1 MKVRIILEPEIRET
15 LTLEEAIIAVE
26 NSLVAF
32 NSGRAIL
39 PGVINLNLPASEGEV
54 HVKGAYI
61 EGESYYVIKIASGF
75 YLNPS
80 FGLPVSD
87 GLMLAF
93 SAKNGQLEA
102 VLFDHGYLT
111 EMRTAAAGA
120 VVAKYLARKTIKRVG
135 IIGSGTQARF
145 QLRSLKAVRDFE
157 EVAVW
162 SRTPSHVLK
171 YMEEMKIILPEV
183 SFRMA
188 LSPEEAVRSA
198 DVVITATP
206 SRAPLVKGEWLSPG
220 MHITA
225 MGSDDPDK
233 QELYPDVFLKADL
246 VYADSLKQARS
257 LGEIHH
263 ALEAGVIDET
273 RITGE
278 VGEIILGLKPPRT
291 KEEEITL
298 ADLTGLGVQDAAV
311 ATLVLTKAAAAGLG
325 QSIDV

>member
-1 MKVRIILEPEIRET
+1 MKVRVILESEIKEN
-15 LTLEEAIIAVE
+15 LTLEETVVAVE
-26 NSLVAF
+26 KSFAAY
-32 NSGRAIL
+32 NSGKAIL
-39 PGVINLNLPASEGEV
+39 PGVINLDLPASQGEV

-80 FGLPVSD
+80 LGLPVGD

-93 SAKNGQLEA
+93 SARNGQLEA
-102 VLFDHGYLT
+102 ILFDRGYLT

-145 QLRSLKAVRDFE
+145 QLRALKVVRDFE

-162 SRTPSHVLK
+162 SRTPAHVLT
-171 YMEEMKIILPEV
+171 YIEEMKNILPEV
-183 SFRMA
+183 SFRA
-188 LSPEEAVRSA
+188 ASSAEEALRFA

-206 SRAPLVKGEWLSPG
+206 SRSPIVKGEWLSPG
-220 MHITA
+220 VHITA
-225 MGSDDPDK
+225 MGSDGPEK
-233 QELYPDVFLKADL
+233 QELYPDVFLKTHL
-246 VYADSLKQARS
+246 VYADSLKQARA

-298 ADLTGLGVQDAAV
+298 ADLTGLGVQDAAA

-325 QSIDV
+325 RIIEV